1 MVSGL
6 RDEVDQ
12 AAQRMLDALHDTEH
26 DPSVEFLDDPARE
39 NELWQVREA
48 GDMVFVEDLAGLDR
62 LPPRGAWFVFLPLN
76 LVDGTGAPGRA
87 LAVLP

>member
-1 MVSGL
+1 MVSEVL
-6 RDEVDQ
+6 DEVDQ
-12 AAQRMLDALHDTEH
+12 AAQRMLDALHHTEH
-26 DPSVEFLDDPARE
+26 DPSVEFLDDPVRE

-48 GDMVFVEDLAGLDR
+48 GDMVFVEALAGLDG
-62 LPPRGAWFVFLPLN
+62 LPPRGAWFVFHPN

>member
-12 AAQRMLDALHDTEH
+12 AAHRMLDALHDTEH

-48 GDMVFVEDLAGLDR
+48 GDMVFVETLAGLDR
-62 LPPRGAWFVFLPLN
+62 LPPRGAWFLFLPLN

>member
-6 RDEVDQ
+6 RDEEDQ
-12 AAQRMLDALHDTEH
+12 SAGRMSAASGA
-26 DPSVEFLDDPARE
+26 PARTGCPSARPRVAHRRT
-39 NELWQVREA
+39 WPASA
-48 GDMVFVEDLAGLDR
+48 GTMVFVEALAGLDR
-62 LPPRGAWFVFLPLN
+62 LPPRGAWFLFLPLN